1 MWENEYRR
9 TIISP
14 GDLLSCGPPHE
25 NSATLNVDN
34 IEEVKRRGEELMQT
48 DANLFKLSRAD

>member
-1 MWENEYRR
+1 MRQHEHRR

-14 GDLLSCGPPHE
+14 SDLFSCGPPHE

-34 IEEVKRRGEELMQT
+34 IEEVKRRGEELMRT